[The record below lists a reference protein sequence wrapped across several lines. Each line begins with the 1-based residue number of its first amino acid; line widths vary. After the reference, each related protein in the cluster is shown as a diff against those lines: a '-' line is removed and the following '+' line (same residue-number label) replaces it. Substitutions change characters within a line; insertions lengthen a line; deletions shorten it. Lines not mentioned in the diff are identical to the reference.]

1 VILSGLRCLAASLVG
16 GYVGQYDT
24 VMSLTGEA
32 PVSSAVRRT
41 VIAAPSAGAA
51 VLALAVVVSLAV
63 VPAGSS
69 VAAAGSAPGAPGQVS
84 TWNEGDKD
92 GFGTA
97 VGTASKVW
105 YTLADGEL
113 TDVYYPRIDTPSIR
127 DSQFVVTDGATFTD
141 REDSDSTHLVTL
153 LRPDSLTYRIT
164 NTAKSGA
171 WRITKTFVTDPAR
184 SSVLADVQF
193 ESLTG
198 KEYQLY
204 LLHDVALS
212 MTGNDDT
219 GATGDGGSLL
229 SSDGTNAS
237 AVVTSPELG
246 KTSSGYLGTSD
257 GWTDL
262 ASDHQMDGKYDAT
275 TPGNVVQTGRV
286 KVNGLARHQ
295 RFTVSIGFAP
305 SQAVGGT
312 VAQADAALATARASL
327 ATGFAG
333 ARSAY
338 DAGWAGYLATLDRP
352 PTSAAGWATE
362 WNVSVM
368 VLAGSEDKTYRGG
381 FVAAPA
387 RPWAWA
393 NSLQFL
399 AVYHAVWSRDLYQIA
414 TGLLAVG
421 DDAAAGRALDYL
433 WTVQQRADG
442 SFPQNSRLD
451 GTPVFGDLQMD
462 EVAFPIVLAHQLGR
476 AGPDDWAHVKKS
488 ADFLMAHGPST
499 PQERWENIGGYSP
512 ATIAAEIAGL
522 VCAGDIATA
531 NGDDDSAS
539 AYLATAD
546 EWQQK
551 VESWTA
557 TTNGPYDPRPYYL
570 RVTKNGDPDV
580 GTQVQISDG
589 GPFIDQRH
597 VVDPSFLELV
607 RLGVK
612 RADDAT
618 VTNSIA
624 VVDDKLSY
632 PTTNGRFWR
641 RASFDGYGEKR
652 DGSQWEPVP
661 IGSGITIGRGWPLLG
676 GERGEYAL
684 VAGSPATAQTLLNT
698 MGRASDDESHLMAEQ
713 VWDLNPPAPGPGFT
727 PGEPTFSATPLAW
740 THAQFL
746 RLAASVD
753 AGTPVEMPQLVACRY
768 GSEACSAS

>member
-1 VILSGLRCLAASLVG
+1 MPAVVRRFAVASLTVG
-16 GYVGQYDT
+16 
-24 VMSLTGEA
+24 
-32 PVSSAVRRT
+32 AV
-41 VIAAPSAGAA
+41 
-51 VLALAVVVSLAV
+51 VLALAM
-63 VPAGSS
+63 VPSGST
-69 VAAAGSAPGAPGQVS
+69 VAAVGTAPGAPGQAS
-84 TWNEGDKD
+84 TWNPGDKD

-127 DSQFVVTDGATFTD
+127 DSQFVVTDGSTFTD
-141 REDSDSTHLVTL
+141 REDQDSTHRVTL
-153 LRPDSLTYRIT
+153 LSPDSLTYRII

-184 SSVLADVQF
+184 SSVLSQVRF

-198 KEYQLY
+198 KPYQLY

-219 GATGDGGSLL
+219 GVTGTGGSLL

-237 AVVTSPELG
+237 AVVTGPALG

-257 GWTDL
+257 GWSDL
-262 ASDHQMDGKYDAT
+262 ASDHDMDGGYDAT
-275 TPGNVVQTGRV
+275 APGNVVQTGRV
-286 KVNGLARHQ
+286 KVNGLSGHQ
-295 RFTVSIGFAP
+295 QFTVSVGFAP
-305 SQAVGGT
+305 SQAAGGT
-312 VAQADAALATARASL
+312 SAEASAALATARASL
-327 ATGFAG
+327 ASGFAR

-338 DAGWAGYLATLDRP
+338 DAGWATYLATLDSP
-352 PTSAAGWATE
+352 PTSAARWATE
-362 WNVSVM
+362 WNVSAM
-368 VLAGSEDKTYRGG
+368 VLAASEDKTFRGG

-393 NSLQFL
+393 NSLQDL

-414 TGLLAVG
+414 TALLAVG
-421 DDAAAGRALDYL
+421 DEAAAGRALDYL

-476 AGPDDWAHVKKS
+476 SGPADWEHVKRS
-488 ADFLMAHGPST
+488 ADFLLTHGPAT

-522 VCAGDIATA
+522 VCAADIASA
-531 NGDDDSAS
+531 NGDHTSAS

-546 EWQQK
+546 QWQQR

-557 TTNGPYDPRPYYL
+557 TTNGPYNPKPYYL
-570 RVTKNGDPDV
+570 RVTTNGDPDV
-580 GTQVQISDG
+580 GTEVQISDG
-589 GPFIDQRH
+589 GPLIDQRH

-612 RADDAT
+612 RADDPT
-618 VTNSIA
+618 ISNSIS
-624 VVDDKLSY
+624 VVDSKLSY
-632 PTTNGRFWR
+632 TTANGRFWH

-661 IGSGITIGRGWPLLG
+661 TGSGITVGRGWPLLS

-684 VAGSPATAQTLLNT
+684 VAGSPSTAQTLLDT
-698 MGRASDDESHLMAEQ
+698 MGRAADNRSYLMAEQ
-713 VWDLNPPAPGPGFT
+713 VWDRNPPAPAPGFT

-753 AGTPVEMPQLVACRY
+753 AGTPVETPQVVACRY
-768 GSEACSAS
+768 GSEACSGQ